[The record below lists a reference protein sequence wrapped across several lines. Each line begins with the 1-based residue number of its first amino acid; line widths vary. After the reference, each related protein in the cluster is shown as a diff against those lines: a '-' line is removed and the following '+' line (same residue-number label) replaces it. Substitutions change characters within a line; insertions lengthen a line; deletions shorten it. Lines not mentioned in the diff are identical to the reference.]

1 MTLILYGAS
10 MQVVGPARKVQGVK
24 SVNSVPNPRY
34 CLDMTIAYLLCVE
47 CLPRESMWFHAIS
60 LRGDGTTPEGIFKV
74 FDAVRC
80 ELHAR
85 IGDVAEGRAVGTGWS
100 CNHPD
105 VAITDVETAY
115 VLLISSLPR
124 RDYWSDAICS
134 RNDGSSVDGVCSVI
148 DELRASLQAHL
159 GNLRGSAT
167 NYSRCSA

>member
-1 MTLILYGAS
+1 M
-10 MQVVGPARKVQGVK
+10 K
-24 SVNSVPNPRY
+24 SVSESQSLADTR
-34 CLDMTIAYLLCVE
+34 TAYLLCVE

-60 LRGDGTTPEGIFKV
+60 LRGDGTTPVGIFKV
-74 FDAVRC
+74 FNEVRR

-85 IGDVAEGRAVGTGWS
+85 VGDVSEGRAVSPRWS
-100 CNHPD
+100 CDHPD

-124 RDYWSDAICS
+124 RAYWSAAICS

-159 GNLRGSAT
+159 GNLRGSAE